1 MSRDVNL
8 SLASWLIFAPIIDP
22 ITMNPFTRYRIPFKT
37 MHMIILQNI
46 TTTNHR
52 KSGERKYDS
61 KLTELDVVT
70 TRIRYRVNGAYV
82 FV

>member
-37 MHMIILQNI
+37 MIILQNI

-52 KSGERKYDS
+52 KSGEREYDS
-61 KLTELDVVT
+61 KLTDLDVVT

-82 FV
+82 SV